1 MKTKVKVILIIAVIG
16 LLTVGAGF
24 GTSYLIDKSS
34 NASTTISAS
43 KEADTKKVSNK
54 KSDKK
59 SDETSEEKDD
69 KKESSKETKDVEKK
83 DETKKETKTSTDTN
97 KKTNTS
103 TNQTSNKTQDED
115 YVVGAVDEQGR
126 PTIVNGIRVAYTSDG
141 RPYQPDKERVLPS
154 GDICPLNYIEVGEPM
169 PYPEWVDNG
178 DSIEVCGAKSYS
190 DLRAKAN
197 ELLSNRYFVGKTP
210 DQYTHTGM
218 YYDEVDTGYMEMD
231 PSAGIGRNVYK
242 CRIYVLPK

>member
-1 MKTKVKVILIIAVIG
+1 MNTKVKVILIITVIG

-59 SDETSEEKDD
+59 SDEKSEEKDD

-83 DETKKETKTSTDTN
+83 DETKKETKTTTDTN

-103 TNQTSNKTQDED
+103 TNQTTNKTQDED

-178 DSIEVCGAKSYS
+178 DSIEVCYAADPSVFN
-190 DLRAKAN
+190 KAN
-197 ELLSNRYFVGKTP
+197 DTLYQRFIGNPNVATIE
-210 DQYTHTGM
+210 YTN
-218 YYDEVDTGYMEMD
+218 EDTGYMQMD
-231 PSAGIGRNVYK
+231 PGPGLAYHVYK
-242 CRIYVLPK
+242 SRIWVVYK

>member
-1 MKTKVKVILIIAVIG
+1 MNTKVKVILIIAVIG

-59 SDETSEEKDD
+59 SDEKSEEKDD
-69 KKESSKETKDVEKK
+69 KKESSKETKDIEKK
-83 DETKKETKTSTDTN
+83 DETKKETKTTTDTN

-103 TNQTSNKTQDED
+103 TNQTSNKTQDD
-115 YVVGAVDEQGR
+115 GIPRDEYGR
-126 PTIVNGIRVAYTSDG
+126 ALWDNGHPIAYTADG
-141 RPYQPDKERVLPS
+141 RNYNPDTERVLPS
-154 GDICPLNYIEVGEPM
+154 GYICPLNYIEVGEPM

-178 DSIEVCGAKSYS
+178 DSIEVCVGHDTSSGAQALSTLCERHSSNPNFKSVRTES
-190 DLRAKAN
+190 IN
-197 ELLSNRYFVGKTP
+197 
-210 DQYTHTGM
+210 
-218 YYDEVDTGYMEMD
+218 TGYMEMN
-231 PSAGIGRNVYK
+231 PSAGTGTEIMVYK
-242 CRIYVLPK
+242 YIVEWK

>member
-1 MKTKVKVILIIAVIG
+1 MNTKVKVILIIVVIG

-59 SDETSEEKDD
+59 SDEKSEEKDD
-69 KKESSKETKDVEKK
+69 KKESSKETKDIEKK
-83 DETKKETKTSTDTN
+83 DETKKETKTTTDTN

-103 TNQTSNKTQDED
+103 TNQTSNKTQDD
-115 YVVGAVDEQGR
+115 GIPRDEYGR
-126 PTIVNGIRVAYTSDG
+126 ALWDNGHPIAYTADG
-141 RPYQPDKERVLPS
+141 RNYNPDTERVLPS

-178 DSIEVCGAKSYS
+178 DSIEVCYS
-190 DLRAKAN
+190 QANTTVWQKAQM
-197 ELLSNRYFVGKTP
+197 EIMNRYFSGDPST
-210 DQYTHTGM
+210 YTYVSSSET
-218 YYDEVDTGYMEMD
+218 VDTGYIQMD
-231 PSAGIGRNVYK
+231 PGPGLAYHVYK
-242 CRIYVLPK
+242 SRIWVVPK